1 MLQEGEIKFAFNEEA
16 LQVGDILLMNTYHEQ
31 QRRLMG
37 NCIYDHAAIYAGDAF
52 LLEADGCGVV
62 QSHIYSYGFR
72 EANHA
77 CVLRLKDSNP
87 QVLNDMII
95 GCREQLGKGFST
107 GEARRTLLYRDTN
120 QEAQS
125 NETFCSRYVA
135 TAYHSHGY
143 SLVKNANY
151 CAPDDFLHSDMLN
164 AIADGIQ
171 SVAAELLPT
180 ILKNQADRENPNTVL
195 QDAFEL
201 FSKFYGT
208 PIQSMEELLL
218 ASIHHPEQ
226 DAEAIS
232 LLENNTKLFRAA
244 DETVESW
251 PWFNDDEAFFD
262 HFTTVENRLFFLTNQ
277 FLHYDNTYLP
287 LFARNCITLSV
298 LKMYFKNAKFLARV
312 YQGFDAVYHEAERVR
327 KRLCYLYIETSKRD
341 VEAFDEFSRN
351 YGFYHNHE
359 FHQPVTDIGY
369 IIQAA
374 MQFGFPSIDI
384 NT

>member
-31 QRRLMG
+31 QRRMMG
-37 NCIYDHAAIYAGDAF
+37 NCNYDHAAIYAGDAF

-62 QSHIYSYGFR
+62 QSHIYSYGFC
-72 EANHA
+72 EATHA
-77 CVLRLKDSNP
+77 CVLRLKNP
-87 QVLNDMII
+87 NPRALNDMII
-95 GCREQLGKGFST
+95 SCREQLGKGFST
-107 GEARRTLLYRDTN
+107 GEARRTLLYRDTDH
-120 QEAQS
+120 EAQS

-135 TAYHSHGY
+135 TAYRSQGY
-143 SLVKNANY
+143 DLVKNANY
-151 CAPDDFLHSDMLN
+151 CAPDDFLQSDLLD
-164 AIADGIQ
+164 AITDGIQ
-171 SVAAELLPT
+171 SVTSELLPT

-208 PIQSMEELLL
+208 SIQSMEELLL

-226 DAEAIS
+226 DVEVIG
-232 LLENNTKLFRAA
+232 LLENDTKLFRAV

-251 PWFNDDEAFFD
+251 PWFNDDDAFFN

-298 LKMYFKNAKFLARV
+298 LNMYFKNAKFLARIL
-312 YQGFDAVYHEAERVR
+312 QGFDAVYREAERVR
-327 KRLCYLYIETSKRD
+327 KRLSYLYIETLKREP
-341 VEAFDEFSRN
+341 EAFDAFSRS
-351 YGFYHNHE
+351 YGYYHNHE
-359 FHQPVTDIGY
+359 FRKPVTDIGY
-369 IIQAA
+369 ILQTA
-374 MQFGFPSIDI
+374 MQFGFPSVD
-384 NT
+384 

>member
-31 QRRLMG
+31 QRRMMG
-37 NCIYDHAAIYAGDAF
+37 NCNYDHAAIYAGDAF

-62 QSHIYSYGFR
+62 QSHIYSYGFC
-72 EANHA
+72 EATHA
-77 CVLRLKDSNP
+77 CVLRLKNP
-87 QVLNDMII
+87 NPRALNDMII
-95 GCREQLGKGFST
+95 SCREQLGKGFST
-107 GEARRTLLYRDTN
+107 GEARRTLLYRDTDH
-120 QEAQS
+120 EAQS

-135 TAYHSHGY
+135 TAYRSQGY
-143 SLVKNANY
+143 DLVKNANY
-151 CAPDDFLHSDMLN
+151 CAPDDFLQSDLLD
-164 AIADGIQ
+164 AITDGIQ
-171 SVAAELLPT
+171 SVTSELLPT

-208 PIQSMEELLL
+208 SIQSMEELLL

-226 DAEAIS
+226 DVEAIG
-232 LLENNTKLFRAA
+232 LLENDTKLFRAV

-251 PWFNDDEAFFD
+251 PWFNDDDAFFN

-298 LKMYFKNAKFLARV
+298 LNMYFKNAKFLARIL
-312 YQGFDAVYHEAERVR
+312 QGFDAVYREAERVR
-327 KRLCYLYIETSKRD
+327 KRLSYLYIETLKREP
-341 VEAFDEFSRN
+341 EAFDAFSRS
-351 YGFYHNHE
+351 YGYYHNHE
-359 FHQPVTDIGY
+359 FRKPVTDIGY
-369 IIQAA
+369 ILQTA
-374 MQFGFPSIDI
+374 MQFGFPSVD
-384 NT
+384 

>member
-1 MLQEGEIKFAFNEEA
+1 MLQEGEIKFAFNEEV

-31 QRRLMG
+31 QRRMMG
-37 NCIYDHAAIYAGDAF
+37 NCTYDHAAIYAGDAF

-62 QSHIYSYGFR
+62 QSHIYSYGFC
-72 EANHA
+72 EATHA
-77 CVLRLKDSNP
+77 CVLRLKNP
-87 QVLNDMII
+87 NPHALNDMII
-95 GCREQLGKGFST
+95 SCREQLGKGFST
-107 GEARRTLLYRDTN
+107 GEARRTLLYRDTDH
-120 QEAQS
+120 EAQS

-135 TAYHSHGY
+135 TAYRSQGY
-143 SLVKNANY
+143 DLVKNANY
-151 CAPDDFLHSDMLN
+151 CAPDDFLQSDLLD
-164 AIADGIQ
+164 AITDGIQ
-171 SVAAELLPT
+171 SVTSELLPT

-226 DAEAIS
+226 DVEAIS
-232 LLENNTKLFRAA
+232 LLENDTKLFRAV

-251 PWFNDDEAFFD
+251 PWFNDDDAFFN

-298 LKMYFKNAKFLARV
+298 LNMYFKNAKFLARIL
-312 YQGFDAVYHEAERVR
+312 QGFDAVYREAERVR
-327 KRLCYLYIETSKRD
+327 KRLSYLYIETLKREP
-341 VEAFDEFSRN
+341 EAFDAFSRS
-351 YGFYHNHE
+351 YGYYHNHE
-359 FHQPVTDIGY
+359 FRKPVTDIGY
-369 IIQAA
+369 ILQTAI
-374 MQFGFPSIDI
+374 QFGFPSVD
-384 NT
+384 